1 MITSLHARTERFL
14 WEESASASSL
24 QRLLLVPA
32 RFVYAVGRDLAE
44 GQLTLRA
51 MSLVYTTLLSVV
63 PLLAFSFSVL
73 KGFGAH
79 RQLEPLLYEF
89 LAPLGDRGAEITQ
102 QVIAFVENVRGDV
115 LGGIGLA
122 LLIFTVVSM
131 VQKIEDTFNYIWQ
144 VQKSRSMARRFSDY
158 LSVILVGPVL
168 MVTAMGLLA
177 TINSSETMQTVAEVQ
192 PFGALLSVIG
202 RFAPFALVVLVFA
215 FIYAFVPNTRVRIGP
230 ALVGAVL
237 AGAGW
242 TVGGSLFAQVVVGS
256 TRYAAI
262 YSSFAI
268 AIIALIWLYL
278 SWLILL
284 LGAQVAFYAQHPE
297 RLRRGRGQLEL
308 SIAQAESAALGLM
321 HRVGCAF
328 RRGEPVDFATLAEQL
343 GYPARSLES
352 LTDRLEADGLLLS
365 TEEEFF
371 VPGREPETISVA
383 DILTAVRGTDPAGG
397 SPPVAGVLRE
407 VRAAESERLAGRSL
421 ADLIKASAGGKDP
434 SVAGDGHPPDQQ

>member
-1 MITSLHARTERFL
+1 MIASLHARIERFL
-14 WEESASASSL
+14 WESGPSASPL
-24 QRLLLVPA
+24 QRLLLMPA

-51 MSLVYTTLLSVV
+51 MSLVYTTLLSIV

-79 RQLEPLLYEF
+79 RQLQPLLYEF
-89 LAPLGDRGAEITQ
+89 LAPLGERGAELTD

-115 LGGIGLA
+115 LGSIGLA

-144 VQKSRSMARRFSDY
+144 VQKSRSLARRFSDY

-168 MVTAMGLLA
+168 MVAAMGMLA
-177 TINSSETMQTVAEVQ
+177 AVNSSAMMQAVVEVQ
-192 PFGALLSVIG
+192 PFGALLGVLSQL
-202 RFAPFALVVLVFA
+202 APFVLVVLVFA

-230 ALVGAVL
+230 AMVGAAL
-237 AGAGW
+237 AGVGW
-242 TVGGSLFAQVVVGS
+242 TLGGSLFAQLIVGS

-268 AIIALIWLYL
+268 AITTLIWLYL

-284 LGAQVAFYAQHPE
+284 IGAQVAFYVQHPE
-297 RLRRGRGQLEL
+297 RLHRGRGQLEL

-321 HRVGCAF
+321 QRVGCAF
-328 RRGEPVDFATLAEQL
+328 RRGEPVDFTMLAEWV
-343 GYPARSLES
+343 GYPARSLEDV
-352 LTDRLEADGLLLS
+352 TTRLEAGGLLVS
-365 TEEEFF
+365 TEDECF
-371 VPGREPETISVA
+371 VPGRDPQTIPLA
-383 DILTAVRGTDPAGG
+383 EILAAVRGADPAGG
-397 SPPVAGVLRE
+397 SPPIAGVLRE

-421 ADLIKASAGGKDP
+421 ADLVKTTGGDEDP